1 METILRH
8 YLENINEPT
17 KSVDLIHEVEVRFG
31 NIGKSIQK
39 YKSVSKN
46 GITKVEY
53 DNVIKQLYATGFKE
67 ENTGIQM
74 LRTYGETRDGPRL
87 ELVGVELIQEYCE
100 TNDIITCLEN
110 PAHSTPVPTP
120 DFPHKIKITQ
130 KMKPKT
136 KNGEVIEDYQQEDF
150 NFRVAYKYEKDI
162 VLYNTAIINH
172 QSPEIKNMLQTWKS
186 QKKIFRYMKRVRYSH
201 PDYPFF
207 ADCTILK
214 STTTPHYSIQE
225 SGVMNEETKYEI
237 ELEIDNRKVGIGRAF
252 QDINSLTSV
261 LRKGIRIVLSALQ
274 GSIYPISYAIQDKIL
289 LDYLQ
294 LLYTEVSPN
303 LEIGGNLF
311 LGPASKTLQIY
322 NIVENSGEDI
332 PNIRKGYTVTDK
344 VDGERKLLFISGEG
358 KIYWIDVNMKVSY
371 TGCSTK
377 RAEYFNSLLDGEQIL
392 YDRNKQFIHWFAC
405 FDIYFIRGKNVGHL
419 PFTKTEG
426 REQEP
431 DTHFRL
437 FLLDEMIR
445 GINDTIQVENQHCQM
460 TLCLKTFYGN
470 GPNFNRMNS
479 HYIQTTDI
487 FEGCK
492 QILEKKTELFPYE
505 TDGLIFTPANM
516 AVGNGKQ
523 PAFGRT
529 TPVSSENWRITW
541 EESFKWKPSQFNT
554 IDFLVNVVKQ
564 KNGVEEIHRDRD
576 GHPYKTLILRCGF
589 NPDNNQFYVAS
600 FQNMLKDIIPN
611 DTETDYY
618 DPKYRK
624 NYKPVRFVPSNP
636 YNPKAYFC
644 NIPLINK
651 DMTDAT
657 IKAEDGEIIEDNMI
671 VEFQYDIENGLEE
684 TRRWKPLRVRHDKT
698 SQLRKTFDNFGNSYP
713 VANNNWYSIHHPIT
727 EIMLSSGKEI
737 PESSVDDTIQDV
749 YYNRKG
755 IKNVEMMTKPLRDFH
770 NRYVKSVLIQTAV
783 RAIKTVQTHKTIL
796 DYAVGKA
803 GDLSKWTISREVG
816 FVFGIDI
823 SKDNIE
829 NAMDGAAQRYLQH
842 RVKNPRSPFRAI
854 FLQGNSSLNIRNGDA
869 FSNERDKQIAKAILG
884 EGPAPQEY
892 KLVKE
897 KQGIGKDGFHVS
909 SCQFAIHYF
918 FETAETL
925 HGFLKNVCQ
934 NTAPGGFFVGTCFDG
949 QTVFNR
955 LTNKSNLLI
964 MRNNGEENEKMFE
977 IQKLYS
983 SHKFDGDATSLGY
996 KVRVYQET
1004 INKEMDEYLVHFD
1017 YLQRLMVQ
1025 YGFDLLPLEEAKEWG
1040 LPNSTGLF
1048 EELYIKMMSEKH
1060 LFYGEAPNISEK
1072 ERTISFLNRY
1082 FIFRKNRVV
1091 DAEGV
1096 ARRMINMQIPTTPDF
1111 SPPSSPKQ
1119 NKKFEPTTPEFSPPS
1134 SPKKQPVVSTK
1145 KKSPEPKAK
1154 SEKTTKTKKIKKAV
1168 LIVKPDTPPDI

>member
-8 YLENINEPT
+8 YLENVNEPK
-17 KSVDLIHEVEVRFG
+17 KSIDLVHEVEVRFG
-31 NIGKSIQK
+31 NVGKSIQK
-39 YKSVSKN
+39 YKSVSKG
-46 GITKVEY
+46 GITKVDY
-53 DNVIKQLYATGFKE
+53 DNVIKQLYATGFKQ
-67 ENTGIQM
+67 ENAGIQM
-74 LRTYGETRDGPRL
+74 LRAYGEAKDGPRL

-100 TNDIITCLEN
+100 SNDIMTCLEN

-120 DFPHKIKITQ
+120 EFPHKIKMTQ

-136 KNGEVIEDYQQEDF
+136 KNGDVIEDYQQEDF
-150 NFRVAYKYEKDI
+150 NFRVAYKYERDT
-162 VLYNTAIINH
+162 VLYNTSSLQQQPPEMKNLL
-172 QSPEIKNMLQTWKS
+172 QSWKT
-186 QKKIFRYMKRVRYSH
+186 QKKIFRYMKRIRYAH
-201 PDYPFF
+201 PDFPFF

-214 STTTPHYSIQE
+214 STTAPHYSIQE

-237 ELEIDNRKVGIGRAF
+237 ELEIDNRRVGIGRVF
-252 QDINSLTSV
+252 QTLDPLVAS

-289 LDYLQ
+289 LEYLH
-294 LLYTEVSPN
+294 LLYVEVSPN
-303 LEIGGNLF
+303 MEIGGNLF

-322 NIVENSGEDI
+322 NIVETIEGGNSEDV

-344 VDGERKLLFISGEG
+344 ADGERKLLFISGEG
-358 KIYWIDVNMKVSY
+358 KMYWIDVNMKVSY

-392 YDRNKQFIHWFAC
+392 YDRNRQFIHWFAC
-405 FDIYFIRGKNVGHL
+405 FDVYFIRGKNVGQLH
-419 PFTKTEG
+419 FTKTEG
-426 REQEP
+426 REHEP
-431 DTHFRL
+431 DTYFRL

-445 GINDTIQVENQHCQM
+445 NLNETIQVENQQCQM

-470 GPNFNRMNS
+470 GPNFNRYIS
-479 HYIQTTDI
+479 HYIQTPDI
-487 FEGCK
+487 FGGCK
-492 QILEKKTELFPYE
+492 QILEKTTELFPYE
-505 TDGLIFTPANM
+505 TDGLIFTPAPT

-523 PAFGRT
+523 PSFGRT
-529 TPVSSENWRITW
+529 SPATSENWRITW

-564 KNGVEEIHRDRD
+564 KNGVEEIHRDRQ
-576 GHPYKTLILRCGF
+576 GIPYKTLILRCGF
-589 NPDNNQFYVAS
+589 NPDNSQFYVAS

-611 DTETDYY
+611 ESETDYY

-644 NIPLINK
+644 FVSLTNR
-651 DMTDAT
+651 DTADTT

-671 VEFQYDIENGLEE
+671 VEFQYDMASGLED

-727 EIMLSSGKEI
+727 AEVLSSGKGI
-737 PESSVDDTIQDV
+737 PETSIEDTIQDV

-755 IKNVEMMTKPLRDFH
+755 IKNIEMLTKPLRDFH
-770 NRYVKSVLIQTAV
+770 NRYVKSCLIQTSI
-783 RAIKTVQTHKTIL
+783 RATKTAHSYKTLL

-803 GDLSKWTISREVG
+803 GDLSKWTLSKEVG

-829 NAMDGAAQRYLQH
+829 NAMDGAAQRYTQH

-854 FLQGNSSLNIRNGDA
+854 FLQGNSALNIRNGDA
-869 FSNERDKQIAKAILG
+869 FSNDRDRQIAKAILG
-884 EGPAPQEY
+884 EAPAPQEY
-892 KLVKE
+892 RLVKE
-897 KQGIGKDGFHVS
+897 KQGVGKDGFHVS
-909 SCQFAIHYF
+909 SCQFAVHYF
-918 FETAETL
+918 WETPETL
-925 HGFLKNVCQ
+925 HGFLKNICQ

-955 LTNKSNLLI
+955 LMDKSNLLI
-964 MRNNGEENEKMFE
+964 TRGNGMEDQRIFE
-977 IQKLYS
+977 IKKLYS
-983 SHKFDGDATSLGY
+983 HHAFVGDATSIGY
-996 KVRVYQET
+996 KIRVYQET
-1004 INKEMDEYLVHFD
+1004 INQEMDEYLVHFE
-1017 YLQRLMVQ
+1017 YFQRLLVQ
-1025 YGFDLLPLEEAKEWG
+1025 YGFDLLPLEEAQQWG
-1040 LPNSTGLF
+1040 LPNSTGMF
-1048 EELYIKMMSEKH
+1048 EEMYRKMMSEKKQ
-1060 LFYGEAPNISEK
+1060 LYGESHNMSEK
-1072 ERTISFLNRY
+1072 ERAVSFLNRY

-1096 ARRMINMQIPTTPDF
+1096 ARRMMNIPLPRTPDW
-1111 SPPSSPKQ
+1111 SPPSSPK
-1119 NKKFEPTTPEFSPPS
+1119 TPPP
-1134 SPKKQPVVSTK
+1134 PIT
-1145 KKSPEPKAK
+1145 
-1154 SEKTTKTKKIKKAV
+1154 EKTRGKNNKVSETKPVAEKKTKTQKIKKAV